1 MKKPSITVTVILL
14 LLMLDIALLV
24 MNRKVH
30 KDMGQGDSVTAA
42 ERRPSMEEVTK
53 SVKKQLKKLHEA
65 DEGNASAAGRRQVR
79 RKIREER
86 AYTLM
91 ALEALRMRI
100 VKEAR
105 QKALQG
111 RKACVPFM
119 MRANGCNQALQGMVR
134 EERHKMAARMV
145 KLNTPGFRART
156 AEFEERTRQ
165 KREKV
170 YNFIHDLDTSRF
182 DDATAKA
189 HADYLAALD
198 GLRALY
204 DDPSASR
211 EAKVSAI
218 SNADSLA
225 EKFGSLFKSN
235 YLEQGFN
242 EEKQK
247 NELYVSALYDL
258 LCRVRLQAEINR
270 SGFTPQPEDRSG
282 DSDRPALPENMIRHE
297 P

>member
-53 SVKKQLKKLHEA
+53 SVKNQLKKLHEA
-65 DEGNASAAGRRQVR
+65 

-111 RKACVPFM
+111 RNACVPFM
-119 MRANGCNQALQGMVR
+119 TRANGRNQALQGMVW
-134 EERHKMAARMV
+134 EERNKAARMV

>member
-1 MKKPSITVTVILL
+1 MKKTSITVTVILL
-14 LLMLDIALLV
+14 LLMVDIALLV

-30 KDMGQGDSVTAA
+30 KDMGQSDSVTAA

-53 SVKKQLKKLHEA
+53 SVKEQLKKLHEV
-65 DEGNASAAGRRQVR
+65 DEGNASAAGRRQAR

-119 MRANGCNQALQGMVR
+119 TLANGRNQALQGMVR
-134 EERHKMAARMV
+134 EERNKTARMV

-165 KREKV
+165 KREQV

-225 EKFGSLFKSN
+225 EMFGSLFKSN

-247 NELYVSALYDL
+247 NEQYVSALYDL

>member
-1 MKKPSITVTVILL
+1 MKKTSITVTVILL
-14 LLMLDIALLV
+14 LLMVDIALLV

-30 KDMGQGDSVTAA
+30 KDMGQSDSVTAA

-53 SVKKQLKKLHEA
+53 SVKEQLKKLHEV
-65 DEGNASAAGRRQVR
+65 DEGNASAAGRRQAR

-119 MRANGCNQALQGMVR
+119 TLANGRNQALQGMVR
-134 EERHKMAARMV
+134 EERNKTARMV

-165 KREKV
+165 KREQV

-247 NELYVSALYDL
+247 NEQYVSALYDL

>member
-53 SVKKQLKKLHEA
+53 SVKKQLKKLHEV
-65 DEGNASAAGRRQVR
+65 DEGNASAAGRRQAR

-111 RKACVPFM
+111 RNACVPFM
-119 MRANGCNQALQGMVR
+119 TRANGRNQALQGMVQ
-134 EERHKMAARMV
+134 EERNKIARMV
-145 KLNTPGFRART
+145 KLNTPGFRARK

-198 GLRALY
+198 EFRALY
-204 DDPSASR
+204 SDPSASR